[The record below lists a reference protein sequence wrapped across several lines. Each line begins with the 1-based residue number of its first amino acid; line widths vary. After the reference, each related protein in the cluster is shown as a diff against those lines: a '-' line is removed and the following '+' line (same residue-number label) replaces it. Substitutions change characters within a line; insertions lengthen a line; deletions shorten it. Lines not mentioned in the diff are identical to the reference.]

1 MVQLSQEAGPAR
13 SAPGS
18 LADVSREVLR
28 LASGDDDGGRSTV
41 LVLSDGSSVLSC
53 GDLGVEAVRP
63 VLERKCEVIERAT
76 GMSAF
81 PLAFARAEPAEFVRT
96 LELLRSNYDALLIAD
111 IAAPRCFEL
120 QRLLGD
126 SAVDC
131 PVLHDDQQGTAVMAA
146 TVVLTAVIRSGRTLD
161 DLCVVVVGAGAAGSS
176 TARLLHH
183 IGVGELR
190 VVDSTGILHPG
201 RAGLNT
207 EKAEL
212 AVLTN
217 QSGIRGSLETA
228 LRGADVC
235 VALSGSPIAAEDL
248 TGMNAKPI
256 IIPLSYPDIEVRLE
270 DAAALGAVYLPALEN
285 NLSNNLATPGLLL
298 AAHQLG
304 LRRLSMRDLQIAVDC
319 LTSLSKNQPGRSPV
333 PRVDPG
339 LLARSIARAIADG
352 RVRDREAS
360 GCDSASG

>member
-1 MVQLSQEAGPAR
+1 MVQLSQQAGPAR

-18 LADVSREVLR
+18 LVDVSREVLR
-28 LASGDDDGGRSTV
+28 LAAGDGDTDGGRPTV

-81 PLAFARAEPAEFVRT
+81 PLAFARAEAAEFVRT
-96 LELLRSNYDALLIAD
+96 LELLRSNYDAILIAD

-120 QRLLGD
+120 QTLLAE
-126 SAVDC
+126 SAVEC

-146 TVVLTAVIRSGRTLD
+146 TVVLTAVNRSGRALD

-183 IGVGELR
+183 IGAGELR
-190 VVDSTGILHPG
+190 VVDSAGILHAG
-201 RAGLNT
+201 RDGLNA

-212 AVLTN
+212 AALTN
-217 QSGIRGSLETA
+217 PHGMRGSLEVA

-235 VALSGSPIAAEDL
+235 VALSGSPIAADDL
-248 TGMNAKPI
+248 AGMNPKPL
-256 IIPLSYPDIEVRLE
+256 IIPLSYPDVEVELE

-304 LRRLSMRDLQIAVDC
+304 RRRLSMCDLQIAVDC
-319 LTSLSKNQPGRSPV
+319 LTSLSKNEPDTSPV

-352 RVRDREAS
+352 RVRDRETS
-360 GCDSASG
+360 G